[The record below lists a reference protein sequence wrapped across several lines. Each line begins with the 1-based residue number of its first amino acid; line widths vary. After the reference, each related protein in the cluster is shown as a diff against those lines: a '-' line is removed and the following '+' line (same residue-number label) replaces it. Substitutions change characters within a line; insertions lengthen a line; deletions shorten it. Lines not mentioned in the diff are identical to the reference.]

1 MKYIKLLFAV
11 FCVTFATFAAFGQ
24 PYAVQP
30 RAFGKY
36 KLEDVRLRDICILVD
51 EKTKTYYAISST
63 QAPPKE
69 GFRRA
74 SVQAYTSKD
83 LITWEGPTTIFQ
95 APTDMWGD
103 VNILSVWAPEM
114 HFYKGK
120 YYLFLTFDT
129 DTKLGEQWRDWLPR
143 VKRGSQVL
151 VGDSPLGPFKAFQ
164 NHSTLP
170 VDMMTL
176 DGTLWVE
183 DGIPY
188 MIFAHE
194 WVQIKD
200 GTMEYVRLKDDLSET
215 AGEPKRM
222 FNASDAA
229 WSKKNDQYGC
239 HVTDG
244 PWIYKSKSGK
254 LLMPWSTGGATGYTV
269 GVAVSDSGKLA
280 GPWKQRPEPMF
291 TADGGHSMIFNRLDG
306 QLMMVLHQPNKGGLE
321 RAKLFEIE
329 DAGDTL
335 KVKGPFPVTAK

>member
-1 MKYIKLLFAV
+1 MKYLFRIAL
-11 FCVTFATFAAFGQ
+11 FLYLTALAASLYAQ

-30 RAFGKY
+30 RPFGKY
-36 KLEDVRLRDICILVD
+36 KLEEVRMRDICIIVD

-95 APTDMWGD
+95 APTDIWGD
-103 VNILSVWAPEM
+103 VNVLSVWAPEM

-151 VGDSPLGPFKAFQ
+151 VGDSPLGPFKPFQ

-183 DGIPY
+183 DGVPY
-188 MIFAHE
+188 MVFAHE

-200 GTMEYVRLKDDLSET
+200 GTMEYVRLKDDFSET

-222 FNASDAA
+222 FNASDAV
-229 WSKKNDQYGC
+229 WSKKNEQWGC

-254 LLMPWSTGGATGYTV
+254 LLMPWSTGGPKGYTV

-280 GPWKQRPEPMF
+280 GPWKQRPEPLF
-291 TADGGHSMIFNRLDG
+291 TADGGHSMIFKRLDG

-321 RAKLFEIE
+321 RAKLFDIE
-329 DAGDTL
+329 DTGETFRVIAAIGTP
-335 KVKGPFPVTAK
+335 K